1 MSVLIFI
8 FACMFCGLMGL
19 VMGFA
24 LGVLCMKEKLKSAKE
39 IMKDLICLLDECGD
53 FCFEEDRKKIDR
65 AVAFL

>member
-39 IMKDLICLLDECGD
+39 IMKDLICLLDE
-53 FCFEEDRKKIDR
+53 
-65 AVAFL
+65 